1 MEMRSEDPFEQEESS
16 MRFLHRLELERDL
29 KPKVMVLCIWCCHV
43 IFHKVQTT
51 PLKGI
56 FPKTAKKA
64 FMVLLSIPIAPWI
77 WFSFPTLP
85 SGCINPQ
92 NSGKWSTFSLLLT
105 WIATTPNNLLF
116 GYRETKQWFFF
127 FFFYKW
133 YQNPK
138 AWPKSRSNQINRP
151 KFSTMWNPEPSL
163 KPASKLTVQEKLI
176 IVPAIS

>member
-16 MRFLHRLELERDL
+16 MRFLHRLELERAL
-29 KPKVMVLCIWCCHV
+29 KSKVMVLCIWCCHV
-43 IFHKVQTT
+43 LFHKVQTT

-92 NSGKWSTFSLLLT
+92 NSGKWSTFSLILT

-127 FFFYKW
+127 FFTNDVK
-133 YQNPK
+133 
-138 AWPKSRSNQINRP
+138 
-151 KFSTMWNPEPSL
+151 TL
-163 KPASKLTVQEKLI
+163 KPDQKVDQIKSIDQNFPQCEI
-176 IVPAIS
+176 QSPAWNQPRN